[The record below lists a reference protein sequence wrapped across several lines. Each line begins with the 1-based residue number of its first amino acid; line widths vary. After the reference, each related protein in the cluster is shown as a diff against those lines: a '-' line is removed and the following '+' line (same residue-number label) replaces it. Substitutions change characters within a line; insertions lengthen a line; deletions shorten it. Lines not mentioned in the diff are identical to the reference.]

1 MKFRLHHP
9 DSQYALELKDVSV
22 RYGTRTA
29 LDDVSLAVKPGR
41 RVAVVGPNGAGKST
55 LFNLLAG
62 VLSPDRG
69 RVLIHGHRP
78 ERHVCIAYVTQ
89 SSQVDWN
96 FPVSV
101 RDVVMMGRVGEIGLL
116 RLPSAADRQLVQ
128 SSLDQVEMSHL
139 AARQIGELSGGQKQR
154 MFIAR
159 ALAQE
164 ADLMLLDE
172 PLAGLDLQSQDKIFS
187 LLDTLSEQGVTLLF
201 ATHDL
206 NLARERFERILLLNR
221 KLVAYGAPDDVLT
234 SANLSAAY
242 GGHMQVLDTAE
253 GPVAIGDMGGHHEH
267 EHDHGEAH
275 G

>member
-1 MKFRLHHP
+1 MEARHHHG
-9 DSQYALELKDVSV
+9 DSAYALDLSGVSV
-22 RYGTRTA
+22 RYGARLA
-29 LDDVSLAVKPGR
+29 LEDLSLSVEAGR

-62 VLSPDRG
+62 VLTPDRG
-69 RVLIHGHRP
+69 RVLIHGPRP

-89 SSQVDWN
+89 SNQVDWN

-116 RLPSAADRQLVQ
+116 RQPSAADRQLVQ
-128 SSLDQVEMSHL
+128 DSLERMEMTHL
-139 AARQIGELSGGQKQR
+139 AQRQIGELSGGQKQR

-159 ALAQE
+159 ALAQQ

-172 PLAGLDLQSQDKIFS
+172 PLSGLDLNSQDKIFS
-187 LLDTLSEQGVTLLF
+187 LLDMLSAQQVTLLF

-221 KLVAYGAPDDVLT
+221 RLVAYGPPDQVLT
-234 SANLSAAY
+234 SENLAAAY
-242 GGHMQVLDTAE
+242 GGHMQVLDTAD

-267 EHDHGEAH
+267 GHDHGEAH

>member
-1 MKFRLHHP
+1 MHSHHHNGE
-9 DSQYALELKDVSV
+9 SSYALELKAVSV

-29 LDDVSLAVKPGR
+29 LDDVSLAVEPGR

-62 VLSPDRG
+62 VLAPDRG

-89 SSQVDWN
+89 SSRVDWN

-101 RDVVMMGRVGEIGLL
+101 WDVVMMGRVGEIGLL
-116 RLPSAADRQLVQ
+116 RRPSAADRHLVQ
-128 SSLDQVEMSHL
+128 ASLEQVEMAHL
-139 AARQIGELSGGQKQR
+139 AQRQIGELSGGQKQR

-159 ALAQE
+159 ALAQQ

-172 PLAGLDLQSQDKIFS
+172 PLAGLDLNSQDKIFS
-187 LLDTLSEQGVTLLF
+187 LLDTLSTQQVTVLF

-221 KLVAYGAPDDVLT
+221 KLVAYGAPDEVLT
-234 SANLSAAY
+234 TANLSEAY
-242 GGHMQVLDTAE
+242 GGHMQVLETAE
-253 GPVAIGDMGGHHEH
+253 GPVAIGDMGGHHDH
-267 EHDHGEAH
+267 DHDHGEAH

>member
-1 MKFRLHHP
+1 MSYPRRHH
-9 DSQYALELKDVSV
+9 DSHYALELSGVSV

-29 LDDVSLAVKPGR
+29 LDNVSLHIEPGR

-69 RVLIHGHRP
+69 RVLVHGHRP

-116 RLPSAADRQLVQ
+116 RQPAAPDRQLVQ
-128 SSLDQVEMSHL
+128 SSLEQVEMGHL
-139 AARQIGELSGGQKQR
+139 AGRQIGELSGGQQQR

-159 ALAQE
+159 ALAQQ

-172 PLAGLDLQSQDKIFS
+172 PLAGLDLKSQDKIFS
-187 LLDTLSEQGVTLLF
+187 LLDTLRERRVTVLF

-221 KLVAYGAPDDVLT
+221 VMVAYGAPDEVLT

-253 GPVAIGDMGGHHEH
+253 GPIAIGDMGGHHEH
-267 EHDHGEAH
+267 DHDHGEAH